1 MCVAFLDECLGV
13 CPYFIRCN
21 LAIPIFKIMGV
32 EPGLQEKA
40 DSIIEQLL
48 RRVGILSK
56 DLYLLALFDVSE

>member
-1 MCVAFLDECLGV
+1 
-13 CPYFIRCN
+13 
-21 LAIPIFKIMGV
+21 MGV